1 MGTDIFMFV
10 ERRSRTPEEL
20 ARGAWT
26 CVRPPHSDDDWD
38 WDLNR
43 NYNLFAILAGVMGRD
58 EITPIAP
65 MRGCPPDATA
75 EALGFGMPHSYLTLR
90 ELVEFDW
97 GRSARRTETLHSILC
112 AKMLLLA
119 SNASLAY
126 EDDVPGSV
134 NEIRLGGNRMR
145 RYFRTTHFLS
155 ELRDHL
161 HDRLEVL
168 FTTED
173 ERVERCRR
181 LFKQAGDL
189 LEHYESEHDPS
200 LDAEFEG
207 DVNYFADASW
217 DETYASMAGTFYA
230 SILPKIREIGD
241 PDDVRIVFLFT

>member
-1 MGTDIFMFV
+1 MGTDIFMFA

-20 ARGAWT
+20 ARGPWT
-26 CVRPPHSDDDWD
+26 CVRPPHSEDDWD

-75 EALGFGMPHSYLTLR
+75 EALEYGMPHSYLTLR
-90 ELVEFDW
+90 ELIEFDW
-97 GRSARRTETLHSILC
+97 GRSARRTETLHSIPC

-119 SNASLAY
+119 SNASLAD
-126 EDDVPGSV
+126 EVPA
-134 NEIRLGGNRMR
+134 NKIRLSGNRMR

-168 FTTED
+168 LTTED
-173 ERVERCRR
+173 ERAEHCRG
-181 LFKQAGDL
+181 LFRQAGDL
-189 LEHYESEHDPS
+189 LGHYESEHDPL
-200 LDAEFEG
+200 LDVEFEG
-207 DVNYFADASW
+207 GVRYFADASW

-241 PDDVRIVFLFT
+241 LDDVRIVFLFT

>member
-1 MGTDIFMFV
+1 MGIDIFMFV

-20 ARGAWT
+20 VRGVWT
-26 CVRPPHSDDDWD
+26 CVRPPHSEVDWD
-38 WDLNR
+38 WDLDR
-43 NYNLFAILAGVMGRD
+43 NYDLFAILAGIMGRD

-75 EALGFGMPHSYLTLR
+75 EALGCGMPHSYLTLR

-97 GRSARRTETLHSILC
+97 SYSARRTGTLHSVFC

-119 SNASLAY
+119 SNASLA
-126 EDDVPGSV
+126 DVSSPSA
-134 NEIRLGGNRMR
+134 NKIRLSGDMMR

-168 FTTED
+168 STTED
-173 ERVERCRR
+173 ERVEHCRG

-189 LEHYESEHDPS
+189 LRHYEFEHDPS
-200 LDAEFEG
+200 LDVEFEG
-207 DVNYFADASW
+207 GTRYFADASW

-241 PDDVRIVFLFT
+241 LDDVRIVFLFT